1 MLIGDEGTNGPVP
14 PEKCPRAFSGLFVYL
29 PTYDQISW
37 RATRTGISV
46 GISSSF
52 FPSSHAWTARAK
64 VGHNHPSTLN
74 RFNSKKNHNQK
85 NHMTTPEP
93 MLIRGGDT
101 TTTSALDMMS
111 TNTLITSIIPRL
123 GIITS
128 TLLYF
133 SPMSA
138 VRAASKANML
148 GELNPV
154 PLALMSVASLCWLV
168 YGLSIRNPFVTL
180 SNLPGYIASLWYVV
194 SVLPLLEKS
203 QLETMQYTVVCLSAL
218 TVSLWTY
225 LSLSSKPLV
234 KVQSTLGIYASGLFV
249 ILSGSPLSTIK
260 TVLST
265 RNAGSI
271 LLSLTIAQV
280 TNTAL
285 WSVYGLAIKD
295 KFVYGPN
302 MVGLG
307 FGLVQLLL
315 KGLI

>member
-1 MLIGDEGTNGPVP
+1 MTKSRGVLLLV
-14 PEKCPRAFSGLFVYL
+14 
-29 PTYDQISW
+29 
-37 RATRTGISV
+37 ISV
-46 GISSSF
+46 GISSNF

-64 VGHNHPSTLN
+64 VGRNHPSTLN
-74 RFNSKKNHNQK
+74 RLVVRFNSKKNHNQK
-85 NHMTTPEP
+85 NLMTTPEP
-93 MLIRGGDT
+93 MLIRGGDTTT

-148 GELNPV
+148 GELNPI

-180 SNLPGYIASLWYVV
+180 SNLPGYIASVWYVV

-203 QLETMQYTVVCLSAL
+203 QLETMQYTVVCLSAI

>member
-1 MLIGDEGTNGPVP
+1 MKIV
-14 PEKCPRAFSGLFVYL
+14 RQSQAFGLFVG
-29 PTYDQISW
+29 PM
-37 RATRTGISV
+37 TRGVLLLVISV

-52 FPSSHAWTARAK
+52 FLSSHAWIARAK
-64 VGHNHPSTLN
+64 VGRNHPSTLN
-74 RFNSKKNHNQK
+74 WFVVRFNSKKNHNQK
-85 NHMTTPEP
+85 NIMNTPEP
-93 MLIRGGDT
+93 MLIRGGDTTT

-128 TLLYF
+128 SLLYF

-148 GELNPV
+148 GELNPT

-180 SNLPGYIASLWYVV
+180 SNLPGYIASIWYVV

-203 QLETMQYTVVCLSAL
+203 PLESMQYTVVCLSAL

-295 KFVYGPN
+295 KFVFGPN

-307 FGLVQLLL
+307 FGLIQLLL
-315 KGLI
+315 KCAFPSN

>member
-1 MLIGDEGTNGPVP
+1 MN
-14 PEKCPRAFSGLFVYL
+14 
-29 PTYDQISW
+29 
-37 RATRTGISV
+37 
-46 GISSSF
+46 
-52 FPSSHAWTARAK
+52 
-64 VGHNHPSTLN
+64 
-74 RFNSKKNHNQK
+74 
-85 NHMTTPEP
+85 TPEP
-93 MLIRGGDT
+93 MMLIRGGDT

-138 VRAASKANML
+138 VHAASKAHVL
-148 GELNPV
+148 GELNPT

-180 SNLPGYIASLWYVV
+180 SNLPGYIASIWYVV
-194 SVLPLLEKS
+194 SVLPLLVEEQS
-203 QLETMQYTVVCLSAL
+203 QLLESMQYIIVCLSAI

-225 LSLSSKPLV
+225 LSLSNKSLV
-234 KVQSTLGIYASGLFV
+234 NVQSILGIYASGLFV
-249 ILSGSPLSTIK
+249 ILSGSPLSTIN

-271 LLSLTIAQV
+271 LLSLTLAQV

-307 FGLVQLLL
+307 FGLIQLLL
-315 KGLI
+315 KLAFPSN

>member
-1 MLIGDEGTNGPVP
+1 MN
-14 PEKCPRAFSGLFVYL
+14 
-29 PTYDQISW
+29 
-37 RATRTGISV
+37 
-46 GISSSF
+46 
-52 FPSSHAWTARAK
+52 
-64 VGHNHPSTLN
+64 
-74 RFNSKKNHNQK
+74 
-85 NHMTTPEP
+85 TPEP

-138 VRAASKANML
+138 VHAARKAHVL
-148 GELNPV
+148 GELNPT

-180 SNLPGYIASLWYVV
+180 SNLPGYIASIWYVV
-194 SVLPLLEKS
+194 SVLPLLVEEEKS
-203 QLETMQYTVVCLSAL
+203 QLLESMQYTIVIFSAI

-225 LSLSSKPLV
+225 LSLSNKSLV
-234 KVQSTLGIYASGLFV
+234 NVQSILGIYASGLFI
-249 ILSGSPLSTIK
+249 ILSGSPLSTIN

-271 LLSLTIAQV
+271 LLSLTLAQV

-307 FGLVQLLL
+307 FGIIQLLL
-315 KGLI
+315 KLAFPSN